1 MAMATG
7 IRKRE
12 GKRGVSYEVVLD
24 VGYDPATGKRRQETK
39 TFETEKEAKLERAK
53 MLVAARNNTLLADTK
68 MSVAELFERWLD
80 VWQGTNPKP
89 HTVSGYQW
97 TITHLILPLIGKMP
111 VQKVRPA
118 SIDAMNAQLRVKG
131 CSNDAL
137 HRCHQRL
144 KQAFDFAVKRQIVAV
159 NPMSV
164 VDAPRVRSASPII
177 LTVPQI
183 GRFLTYAAQDGCNPL
198 WLLILQTGMRRGE
211 ALGVR
216 WRDLDVDKGKM
227 RVEQQVNVLKGAPYI
242 DSLKTP
248 SADRTL
254 TLFKESI
261 AALRTHKERQALQR
275 TVAGE
280 NWRDLDLIFTTA
292 TGGPLNPNNVFRS
305 LGAIQTKANK
315 AAATD
320 DELLPKFDIHDLR
333 HTHATH
339 LLHEGW
345 PITVVSRR
353 LGHANPAITMRIYA
367 HALTDMQG
375 DASVTPTAFAFAG
388 TGV

>member
-1 MAMATG
+1 MATG

-24 VGYDPATGKRRQETK
+24 VGIDPATGKRRQETK
-39 TFETEKEAKLERAK
+39 TFKTEREAKFERAK
-53 MLVAARNNTLLADTK
+53 LLVAAQNHTLLVDTK
-68 MSVAELFERWLD
+68 ITVLELFERWLD

-97 TITHLILPLIGKMP
+97 TITHLIVPVLGKMS
-111 VQKVRPA
+111 VQQVRPA
-118 SIDAMNAQLRVKG
+118 TIDAMNAQLRAKG
-131 CSNDAL
+131 CSDDAI
-137 HRCHQRL
+137 HRCHKRL
-144 KQAFDFAVKRQIVAV
+144 KQAFDYAVKRQIVAI
-159 NPMSV
+159 NPMLV
-164 VDAPRVRSASPII
+164 VDAPTVRSAPSVI

-183 GRFLTYAAQDGCNPL
+183 GRFLTYAAQDGYNPL

-216 WRDLDVDKGKM
+216 WKDLDFDKGKL
-227 RVEQQVNVLKGAPYI
+227 RVEQQVGVLNGAPHI
-242 DSLKTP
+242 DTLKTP
-248 SADRTL
+248 SAYRTI
-254 TLFKESI
+254 TLFAESI
-261 AALRTHKERQALQR
+261 AALRAHEERQRLQR
-275 TVAGE
+275 TVTGE
-280 NWRDLDLIFTTA
+280 DWRDLDLIFTTP
-292 TGGPLNPNNVFRS
+292 TGGPLNPNNVLRN
-305 LGAIQTKANK
+305 LGVIQGKANK
-315 AAATD
+315 AAKKD

-345 PITVVSRR
+345 AIPVVSRR

-375 DASVTPTAFAFAG
+375 DASVTPAAFAFAG
-388 TGV
+388 TSM